1 MMQLWVNLPAK
12 DKMAAPGYQS
22 ITKADIPVVT
32 LPDDGGTLRVIAG
45 RYDTVTGPAH
55 TFSPLNV
62 WDMQLKQGRDIDF
75 TQPNGWSTALVVLK
89 GDVAING
96 GERAH
101 EGQLVVFSQ
110 HGEAFHLQPQT
121 DSSVLLL
128 AGEPLNE
135 PIIGYGPF
143 VMNNKAQIAEAI
155 RDFNSGRFGQI

>member
-1 MMQLWVNLPAK
+1 VEN
-12 DKMAAPGYQS
+12 D
-22 ITKADIPVVT
+22 AD
-32 LPDDGGTLRVIAG
+32 
-45 RYDTVTGPAH
+45 
-55 TFSPLNV
+55 
-62 WDMQLKQGRDIDF
+62 
-75 TQPNGWSTALVVLK
+75 
-89 GDVAING
+89 
-96 GERAH
+96 

-110 HGEAFHLQPQT
+110 QGEAFNLLPQT